1 MDQLLQPPSN
11 KKRAS
16 RSSKLVPVGPS
27 LPAFSDGEQS
37 PAGTEMPSGNQERSR
52 QILTALLA
60 FSDGDFTTRLP
71 TEWSSIDGR
80 IAEAFNH
87 AIRNAGRITE
97 EVARLSNSV
106 GKEGRLSQRMSSP
119 GAAGSWATQVDS
131 LNTLIDD
138 LVRPT
143 TDIARTIGAVAKG
156 DLGQSMD
163 LQVDGRALKGEFLRS
178 AKLVNTMIEQ
188 LSVFTSEVTRVAREV
203 GTEGKLG
210 GQAKVKGVSGVW
222 KDLTDSV
229 NQMAGNLTAQV
240 RNIAEVT
247 IAVANGDLSKKITVD
262 VRGEILQL
270 KEATNTMVDQLRS
283 FASEVT
289 RVAREVGTDGRLG
302 GQAVVPGVAGTWKD
316 LTDSVN
322 SMANNLTSQ
331 VRNIATVT
339 TAVAR
344 GDLSRKI
351 TVDVKGEILELKETI
366 NTMVDQLNGF
376 SSEVTRVAREVGTEG
391 KLGGQAV
398 VPGIAGTWKDLT
410 DSVNSMASNLTGQVR
425 NIAGVATAIAK
436 GDLSS
441 KITVEVK
448 GEILAL
454 KNTMNTMVDQLNGF
468 ASEVTRVAREVGT
481 EGKLGGQAQVPGV
494 AGTWKDLTDNVNFMA
509 SNLTGQV
516 RNIADVTTAV
526 ANGDLSKTIT
536 VDVKGEILELKNTIN
551 TMVDQLNGF
560 ASEVTRVAREVGT
573 EGKLGGQAAVPG
585 VAGTWKDLTDSVNFM
600 ASNLTGQVRNIAEVT
615 TAVARGDLSKKI
627 TADVRGE
634 ILELKNTINTMVDQL
649 NGFAGEVSRV
659 AREVGT
665 EGALGGQ
672 ALVPGVAGTWKD
684 LTDNV
689 NSMASNLTGQVRNIA
704 DVATAVANGDLSKK
718 ITVDVK
724 GEILE
729 LKNTLNTMVDQL
741 NGFASEVTRVAREVG
756 TEGKLG
762 GQAQVRGVAGT
773 WKDLTDNVN
782 SMANNLTGQV
792 RNIADVTTAVA
803 RGDLSRKI
811 TVEVKGEILEL
822 KDTIN
827 TMVDQLNGF
836 ASEVTRVAREVGT
849 EGKLGGQAAVPG
861 VAGTWKDLTDSV
873 NFMASNLTG
882 QVRNIAE
889 VTTAVARGDLSKKIT
904 ADVRGEILEVK
915 NTINTMVDQ
924 LNAFAGEVSRVA
936 REVGT
941 EGKLGGQAAVEGVA
955 GTWKDLTDNVN
966 FMANNLT
973 GQVRNIAEVTIAVA
987 NGDLSKK
994 ITADVRG
1001 EILEVKET
1009 INTMVDQLRSFAAE
1023 VSRVAREVGT
1033 DGKLGGQAQVPGVAG
1048 TWKDLTDNVNSM
1060 ASNLTGQVRNIA
1072 DVATAIAKGDL
1083 SRKITVDV
1091 KGEILQLKET
1101 MNTMVDQLSAFA
1113 SEVTRVAREVGTEG
1127 KLGGQAQVPGV
1138 AGTWKDLTDNVNSM
1152 ASNLTG
1158 QVRNIAEV
1166 TIAVANGDLSKKIT
1180 VDVRGEILQL
1190 KETINTMVEQ
1200 LRSFASE
1207 VTRVAREVGTEGRLG
1222 GQAAVPGVAGTW
1234 KDLTDTVNGL
1244 ANNLTTQV
1252 RNIAEVTTAV
1262 ARGDLNRKIT
1272 VDVKGEILEL
1282 KNTINT
1288 MVDQL
1293 NAFAGEV
1300 TRVAREVGTEGK
1312 LGGQAEV
1319 SGVAGTWK
1327 DLTDN
1332 VNFMA
1337 SNLTEQVRGIV
1348 KVVTAVANG
1357 NLSQRLTVQAKG
1369 EVAALADTINGMTDT
1384 LATFADQVT
1393 NVAREVGVDGRLG
1406 GQANVPGAA
1415 GTWKDLTG
1423 NVNLLAANLT
1433 TQVRAIAEVATA
1445 VTKGD
1450 LTRSIKVDAK
1460 GEVSELKDNINTM
1473 ISNLRETTESNR
1485 EQDWLKT
1492 NLARF
1497 TGMLQ
1502 GQRELSTVGKMLLS
1516 EIAPLVNAHQGTV
1529 YHYTTEDGGHS
1540 DGRLSLLSSYAQAGK
1555 VPLAASIRLG
1565 EGLVGQ
1571 CAVEKKRI
1579 LLADVPANFV
1589 TITSSLGDARHLNIV
1604 VLPVL
1609 FENQAKAVIE
1619 LASLHP
1625 FTVVNL
1631 TFLDQLAMSIG
1642 AVFNTIEATMRT
1654 EGLLT
1659 QSQQL
1664 TVELQSRQS
1673 ELQQTNEELGTKAR
1687 LLAEQ
1692 NAEVERKNREVEQ
1705 ARRALEEKASELAL
1719 TSKYKSEFLANMSH
1733 ELRTP
1738 LNSIL
1743 ILSQQ
1748 LAENAPGTLSAK
1760 QVEFSRNINSSGS
1773 DLLHLIN
1780 DILDLSKIESGTV
1793 SVEIEEIS
1801 FASLRDNIDRNFRHV
1816 AEAKNLPFHIRFGDD
1831 LPRSMDSDS
1840 KRLQQILKNLLSNA
1854 VKFTAHGQVEVR
1866 VALAVDGWSMDHPVL
1881 KQAPHVVA
1889 FAVEDSGIGVA
1900 PDKQRLIFEAFQQAD
1915 AGTSRKYGGTGLGLA
1930 ISRELATLLGGEIRL
1945 TSVHGEGSTFTL
1957 YLPLHYAGPD
1967 AATAARNEDGQG
1979 QSAGRAIIALPLP
1992 REEHIADDR
2001 DSIGSGDA
2009 TLLIIEDDPHYA
2021 RILLGLARDK
2031 GFKGIVATKG
2041 AHGMALARQ
2050 YRPSAIS
2057 LDILL
2062 PDMLGWTVLNQI
2074 KLDPAMRH
2082 IPVQIVTLEEE
2093 RQHGLAH
2100 GAFAYLVKEPT
2111 TTGLEAAFDRIK
2123 EFTAARTRRLL
2134 VVEDNSV
2141 ERDAVMELLGYSDIE
2156 IVATGSG
2163 EAALAAMRVQPF
2175 DCVVL
2180 DLRLPDMTG
2189 FDLLEKLQA
2198 EPILAD
2204 VPVVVFT
2211 GKDLS
2216 REERTR
2222 LKTMAKSIVL
2232 KDVQSPERLLDET
2245 ALFLHRVVTELPP
2258 QKQAMLERL
2267 HSSSELLRGRKVLVV
2282 DDDAR
2287 NIFALTSV
2295 LENHEVDVMS
2305 ATNGRQAIDL
2315 LQSTPDIAM
2324 VLMDIMMP
2332 EMDGYE
2338 TMREIRSEAQ
2348 FRTLPILALTA
2359 KAMKGDREKCL
2370 DAGASDYIAK
2380 PVNTDQLLSL
2390 MRVWL
2395 FR

>member
-1 MDQLLQPPSN
+1 MRQFENGSPEPLVS
-11 KKRAS
+11 S
-16 RSSKLVPVGPS
+16 ETSSKEVGSESNGSEAWLLKLLAAIIAFREGDFSVRLPVEWP
-27 LPAFSDGEQS
+27 
-37 PAGTEMPSGNQERSR
+37 GTE
-52 QILTALLA
+52 
-60 FSDGDFTTRLP
+60 
-71 TEWSSIDGR
+71 GR
-80 IAEAFNH
+80 IAEAFNQTISH
-87 AIRNAGRITE
+87 EDVISR
-97 EVARLSNSV
+97 EVERLSVVV
-106 GKEGRLSQRMSSP
+106 GKEGRIKQRMNVP
-119 GAAGSWATQVDS
+119 GSVGGWAKKVDS
-131 LNTLIDD
+131 LNTLLDD

-143 TDIARTIGAVAKG
+143 ADVARTIGAVAKG
-156 DLGQSMD
+156 DLGQSME
-163 LQVDGRALKGEFLRS
+163 LEVDGRPLMGEFLRS

-210 GQAKVKGVSGVW
+210 GQAQVKDVSGVW
-222 KDLTDSV
+222 KELTESV

-240 RNIAEVT
+240 RNIADVT

-270 KEATNTMVDQLRS
+270 KEAINTMVDQLRS

-302 GQAVVPGVAGTWKD
+302 GQAVVPGVGGTWKD

-322 SMANNLTSQ
+322 AMATNLTTQ

-376 SSEVTRVAREVGTEG
+376 ASEVTRVAKEVGTEG
-391 KLGGQAV
+391 KLGGQAQV
-398 VPGIAGTWKDLT
+398 GGVAGTWKDLT

-425 NIAGVATAIAK
+425 NIAEVTTAVAK
-436 GDLSS
+436 GDLSR
-441 KITVEVK
+441 K
-448 GEILAL
+448 
-454 KNTMNTMVDQLNGF
+454 
-468 ASEVTRVAREVGT
+468 
-481 EGKLGGQAQVPGV
+481 
-494 AGTWKDLTDNVNFMA
+494 
-509 SNLTGQV
+509 
-516 RNIADVTTAV
+516 
-526 ANGDLSKTIT
+526 IT

-573 EGKLGGQAAVPG
+573 EGKLGGQAEVRG
-585 VAGTWKDLTDSVNFM
+585 VAGTWKDLTDNVNFM

-615 TAVARGDLSKKI
+615 TAVANGDLSKKI
-627 TADVRGE
+627 TVDVKGEILELKNTINTMVDQLNGFASEVTRVAREVGTEGALGGQAEVRGVAGTWKDLTDSVNAMATNLTAQVRNIAEVTTAVANGDLSKKITVAVRGE

-665 EGALGGQ
+665 EGKLGGQ
-672 ALVPGVAGTWKD
+672 AQVPGVAGTWKD

-741 NGFASEVTRVAREVG
+741 NGFASEVSRVAREVG

-782 SMANNLTGQV
+782 SMANNLTAQV

-822 KDTIN
+822 KNTIN

-849 EGKLGGQAAVPG
+849 EGKLGGQAQVP
-861 VAGTWKDLTDSV
+861 
-873 NFMASNLTG
+873 
-882 QVRNIAE
+882 
-889 VTTAVARGDLSKKIT
+889 
-904 ADVRGEILEVK
+904 
-915 NTINTMVDQ
+915 
-924 LNAFAGEVSRVA
+924 
-936 REVGT
+936 
-941 EGKLGGQAAVEGVA
+941 GVA

-966 FMANNLT
+966 FMASNLT
-973 GQVRNIAEVTIAVA
+973 GQVRNIADVATAIAK
-987 NGDLSKK
+987 GDLSSK
-994 ITADVRG
+994 ITVEVKG
-1001 EILEVKET
+1001 EILQLKET
-1009 INTMVDQLRSFAAE
+1009 INTMVDQLRSFGAE

-1060 ASNLTGQVRNIA
+1060 ANNLTGQVRNIAEVTIAVANGDLSKKITVDVRGEILQLKETINTMVDQLNAFAGEVSRVAREVGTDGKLGGQAQVSGVAGTWKDLTDNVNSMASNLTGQVRNIA
-1072 DVATAIAKGDL
+1072 DVATAIARGDL

-1127 KLGGQAQVPGV
+1127 KLGGQAQVSGV

-1158 QVRNIAEV
+1158 QVRNIADV

-1222 GQAAVPGVAGTW
+1222 VQAVVPGVAGTW
-1234 KDLTDTVNGL
+1234 KDLTDSVNTMG
-1244 ANNLTTQV
+1244 ANLTAQV

-1293 NAFAGEV
+1293 NSFAGEV

-1312 LGGQAEV
+1312 LGGQAQV

-1357 NLSQRLTVQAKG
+1357 NLTQRLTVQAKG
-1369 EVAALADTINGMTDT
+1369 EVAALADTINNMTDT

-1450 LTRSIKVDAK
+1450 LTRSIQVDAK
-1460 GEVSELKDNINTM
+1460 GEVAELKDNINTM

-1492 NLARF
+1492 NLAKF

-1502 GQRELSTVGKMLLS
+1502 GQRELNTVGQMLLT
-1516 EIAPLVNAHQGTV
+1516 ELAPLVNAQQGTI
-1529 YHYTTEDGGHS
+1529 YHISDAEGHTEL
-1540 DGRLSLLSSYAQAGK
+1540 RLLSSYAHDSSRQ
-1555 VPLAASIRLG
+1555 LTQTIQLG

-1571 CAVEKKRI
+1571 CAVEKKR
-1579 LLADVPANFV
+1579 LLLTDIPPDF
-1589 TITSSLGDARHLNIV
+1589 ISISSSLGTARRVSVV

-1609 FENQAKAVIE
+1609 FEGEAKAVIE
-1619 LASLHP
+1619 LAAFRGFSE
-1625 FTVVNL
+1625 VNL
-1631 TFLDQLAMSIG
+1631 NFLDQLTQSIG
-1642 AVFNTIEATMRT
+1642 VVLNTIEATMRT

-1664 TVELQSRQS
+1664 TVELQARQS
-1673 ELQQTNEELGTKAR
+1673 ELQNTNEELGTKAR

-1692 NAEVERKNREVEQ
+1692 NAEVERKNSEVEQ
-1705 ARRALEEKASELAL
+1705 ARHAIEEKAAELAL

-1748 LAENAPGTLSAK
+1748 LAENVAGNLSGK

-1793 SVEIEEIS
+1793 TVEIEDIP
-1801 FASLRDNIDRNFRHV
+1801 FAGLRDNIDRNFRHV
-1816 AEAKNLPFHIRFGDD
+1816 AEAKSLPFHVKFADG
-1831 LPRSMDSDS
+1831 LPTAIASDP

-1854 VKFTAHGQVEVR
+1854 VKFTSQGHVDVR
-1866 VALAVDGWSMDHPVL
+1866 VQLATQGWTPDHPVL
-1881 KQAPHVVA
+1881 SKAQQVVS
-1889 FAVEDSGIGVA
+1889 FAVEDTGIGIA
-1900 PDKQRLIFEAFQQAD
+1900 PEKQRLIFEAFQQAD
-1915 AGTSRKYGGTGLGLA
+1915 AGTARKYGGTGLGLA
-1930 ISRELATLLGGEIRL
+1930 ISRELAALLGGEIKL
-1945 TSVHGEGSTFTL
+1945 TSFQGQGSTFTL
-1957 YLPLHYAGPD
+1957 YLPVQYSGSNANSS
-1967 AATAARNEDGQG
+1967 TQKS
-1979 QSAGRAIIALPLP
+1979 SASGGHRELTVLPVA
-1992 REEHIADDR
+1992 REEHVEDDR
-2001 DSIGSGDA
+2001 ATVSAGDPVI
-2009 TLLIIEDDPHYA
+2009 LIIEDDPHYA

-2031 GFKGIVATKG
+2031 GFKGIVANKG
-2041 AHGMALARQ
+2041 AIGLSLARQ
-2050 YRPSAIS
+2050 FHPTAIS
-2057 LDILL
+2057 LDIFL
-2062 PDMLGWTVLNQI
+2062 PDMLGWTVLNQL
-2074 KLDPAMRH
+2074 KLDPTLRH

-2100 GAFAYLVKEPT
+2100 GAFAYLLKSPT
-2111 TTGLEAAFDRIK
+2111 TNELESAFDRIK
-2123 EFTAARTRRLL
+2123 SFSVPRKRRLL
-2134 VVEDNSV
+2134 VVEDSEI
-2141 ERDAVMELLGYSDIE
+2141 ERESIVELLGYEDIE
-2156 IVATGSG
+2156 ILAVGTGD
-2163 EAALAAMRVQPF
+2163 AALEAMNDRSV

-2189 FDLLEKLQA
+2189 FELLDKIHA
-2198 EPILAD
+2198 DSALAD
-2204 VPVVVFT
+2204 IPVVVFT
-2211 GKDLS
+2211 GKELTELEQS
-2216 REERTR
+2216 Q
-2222 LKTMAKSIVL
+2222 LKAMAKSIVL

-2245 ALFLHRVVTELPP
+2245 SLFLHRVVTQLPKE
-2258 QKQAMLERL
+2258 KQAMLERL
-2267 HSSSELLRGRKVLVV
+2267 HGSAEILRGRKVLVV

-2295 LENHEVDVMS
+2295 LENHDVNVVS
-2305 ATNGRQAIDL
+2305 ATNGRQAIDIL
-2315 LQSTPDIAM
+2315 KASHDIAM

-2332 EMDGYE
+2332 DMDGYE
-2338 TMREIRSEAQ
+2338 TMREIRTDSK

-2370 DAGASDYIAK
+2370 NAGASDYISK

-2395 FR
+2395 YR